1 MSPGPLRPPQR
12 TLHLHAGPHKTAS
25 TYLQARLH
33 ANRPTLERE
42 GLRYPTPWRERSHRH
57 LARTLQAG
65 RFQALERLLSQQ
77 RRWSGDLLLSAEHF
91 VPLIRDPQLLAALR
105 QHCLLQGF
113 DLHVISFV
121 RPQADLLNSLYA
133 HGLGRLYGAPS
144 FRAYVRAQL
153 DGRRLRG
160 PARRRWIHQAPQ
172 LLNFEQRF
180 AALLATEGLRQS
192 FLPFRPRQQDPFSQL
207 IELLELPPPGG
218 GWRDA
223 PADQANEQ
231 LGRRGLGLA
240 YLLNGELDRLPVRRN
255 QLIVGH
261 GLNRLVEQVRQRARQ
276 RGWVAE
282 RFDGWQ
288 GRLPA
293 LLQQRLAAS
302 NSRFAQR
309 VWGQSW
315 QRVFPAGQPGGPV
328 LAGKGLV
335 LDQELRDEACD
346 LFQAY
351 RRRLPRRLR

>member
-1 MSPGPLRPPQR
+1 MSQR

-33 ANRPTLERE
+33 ANRPALERA
-42 GLRYPTPWRERSHRH
+42 GVRYPTPWRERSHRH
-57 LARTLQAG
+57 LARALQAG
-65 RFQALERLLSQQ
+65 RFQTLERLLSQQ

-91 VPLIRDPQLLAALR
+91 VPLIRDPRALAGLR
-105 QHCLLQGF
+105 QHCSAQGF

-153 DGRRLRG
+153 EGRRLRG
-160 PARRRWIHQAPQ
+160 PVRRRWIHQAPQ
-172 LLNFEQRF
+172 LLDFERRF
-180 AALLATEGLRQS
+180 AALLAADGLRQS
-192 FLPFRPRQQDPFSQL
+192 FLPFRPRLQDPFIQL
-207 IELLELPPPGG
+207 LELLELPTSGV
-218 GWRDA
+218 GWRAA
-223 PADQANEQ
+223 PADQVNEQ

-255 QLIVGH
+255 QLIAGH
-261 GLNRLVEQVRQRARQ
+261 GLNRLVEQIRRLAHQRD
-276 RGWVAE
+276 WVAE

-293 LLQQRLAAS
+293 LLQQRLAGS

-309 VWGQSW
+309 VWGESW
-315 QRVFPAGQPGGPV
+315 QKVFPCAEPGGRELV
-328 LAGKGLV
+328 GKGLV
-335 LDQELRDEACD
+335 LDQELRDEAHE
-346 LFQAY
+346 LFLAY
-351 RRRLPRRLR
+351 RRRLPRHLR